1 MPYHILEVRTVDK
14 DGNYVPPPG
23 FYVVD
28 EAGNKVSERFN
39 RIEDAMRK
47 LLELEAEKTRKKDTG
62 QER

>member
-1 MPYHILEVRTVDK
+1 MSYHIIEERQFDR

-28 EAGNKVSERFN
+28 EAGKKASERFD

-47 LLELEAEKTRKKDTG
+47 LLELEAEKNRKKNAH
-62 QER
+62 ER